1 VTKSDTAAVYWYRQ
15 AADQGHRG
23 AQYYLALCYFQGVG
37 AAKDPQESIRWLRRA
52 AGQGHADAQELL
64 KKLLAVLPAT
74 GGGEVL

>member
-1 VTKSDTAAVYWYRQ
+1 YWYRQ

-52 AGQGHADAQELL
+52 AGQGHADAQALL
-64 KKLLAVLPAT
+64 EKLLAALPAT